1 MRRNADGLRGERMT
15 MGRDNRDTLV
25 LQARAALVVAA
36 LRRSIVTYKE
46 LGLAIGLAGVE
57 LRNEMPHVL
66 EQLAKNCLDEKEPPL
81 TALVVSSQTGAPGAG
96 WFGYGEPW
104 HADVQ
109 RVFRYWAARS

>member
-1 MRRNADGLRGERMT
+1 MA
-15 MGRDNRDTLV
+15 MGRENRSTLV
-25 LQARAALVVAA
+25 LQARAALIMAA

-46 LGLAIGLAGVE
+46 LGYAIGLKDIE
-57 LRNEMPHVL
+57 LRNEMPRVL
-66 EQLAKNCLDEKEPPL
+66 EQLAADCAKDGEPPM

-96 WFGYGEPW
+96 WHGNGEPW